1 MSAPR
6 LTAPDTA
13 STPGEV
19 RPLVERIAAFNERLH
34 LSDVHIRRLIG
45 EVFARPPLP
54 VARIGFHVAAP
65 DVQIQQSQFAC
76 RFTQRVVL
84 LDEGNQQLAMVEVTC
99 VLEFQLDDG
108 PEPDTEALSA
118 YVDHNAYFIAHPY
131 LREAVQATT
140 AKLGLDPIVLGIL
153 RRSEARP
160 SEIIIGRSG

>member
-1 MSAPR
+1 M
-6 LTAPDTA
+6 A
-13 STPGEV
+13 SVAGEV
-19 RPLVERIAAFNERLH
+19 SSLVERMTALNERLH
-34 LSDVHIRRLIG
+34 LSDVHIQRLIG

-84 LDEGNQQLAMVEVTC
+84 LDQDNQQLAMVEVVC
-99 VLEFQLDDG
+99 VLEFDLDEG
-108 PEPDTEALSA
+108 PEPDPEALSA
-118 YVDHNAYFIAHPY
+118 YVDQHAYFIAHPY
-131 LREAVQATT
+131 LREAVQTT
-140 AKLGLDPIVLGIL
+140 TTKLGLDPVVLGIL